1 MDERELEQRLRTAV
15 EHAAPDPLDRIL
27 ASCGPQTG
35 TVLPFEAP
43 KKKRR
48 WAPLAVAAALA
59 LVICGGAFGI
69 TSWRGA
75 NAVDSVVTLDV
86 NPSLSMEVSAQERV
100 LSVTPFNQDAEIIL
114 GDMDLTDTD
123 LDVAVNALIGSML
136 QNGYLS
142 DLQNAILVSV
152 ENQDAARS
160 AQLQQHLTDTI
171 NSVFQGGSLEGAV
184 LSQTV
189 TESAD
194 LNALAQQYG
203 ISVGKAA
210 LIQEIIAQDSTLTFA
225 SLAPLSVNEI
235 ALITE
240 SRHLTSQTVTQTGT
254 ASTKAYITA
263 EEAKNAALSHA
274 GISESDVAQLEIEFD
289 SEDGLMVYEV
299 EFYAGGSEYD
309 YDIDARTGEVVKS
322 SREGGGSAGTSG
334 GTASGS
340 SGSYIGEA
348 AATAAALQHAG
359 VRQADTTYLRCW
371 VEHDDGRAECYEVEF
386 LAGSTEYQYE
396 IDLYT
401 GAVLK
406 SERETYGTSGGGTA
420 SGSSGSYI
428 GEAAARSA
436 ALSHAGVSESDASR
450 IQVELDRDDGRT
462 LYEVEFHV
470 GRTEYSYEIDAASG
484 AILKAEQ
491 EIDDGPHPHSA
502 ERLAIW
508 PAALSCCFQ
517 SEKPPGS
524 GGFPSFSVRPLP
536 ALRTQ
541 RAPPGQAAASL
552 PA

>member
-27 ASCGPQTG
+27 AACGPQAG

-48 WAPLAVAAALA
+48 WAPLAVAAAL
-59 LVICGGAFGI
+59 VVMCCGAFGI
-69 TSWRGA
+69 SSWRGA
-75 NAVDSVVTLDV
+75 NAVDSVVMLDV

-299 EFYAGGSEYD
+299 EFYAGGTEYD
-309 YDIDARTGEVVKS
+309 YDINARTGEVVNF
-322 SREGGGSAGTSG
+322 SREGGISG
-334 GTASGS
+334 GTTGGSVTSGS

-462 LYEVEFHV
+462 VYEVEMRN
-470 GRTEYSYEIDAASG
+470 GRMEYDCDIDAYTGS
-484 AILKAEQ
+484 ILKWESDY
-491 EIDDGPHPHSA
+491 DD
-502 ERLAIW
+502 
-508 PAALSCCFQ
+508 
-517 SEKPPGS
+517 
-524 GGFPSFSVRPLP
+524 
-536 ALRTQ
+536 
-541 RAPPGQAAASL
+541 
-552 PA
+552 

>member
-1 MDERELEQRLRTAV
+1 M
-15 EHAAPDPLDRIL
+15 
-27 ASCGPQTG
+27 
-35 TVLPFEAP
+35 
-43 KKKRR
+43 
-48 WAPLAVAAALA
+48 
-59 LVICGGAFGI
+59 
-69 TSWRGA
+69 
-75 NAVDSVVTLDV
+75 
-86 NPSLSMEVSAQERV
+86 
-100 LSVTPFNQDAEIIL
+100 
-114 GDMDLTDTD
+114 
-123 LDVAVNALIGSML
+123 
-136 QNGYLS
+136 
-142 DLQNAILVSV
+142 
-152 ENQDAARS
+152 
-160 AQLQQHLTDTI
+160 
-171 NSVFQGGSLEGAV
+171 
-184 LSQTV
+184 
-189 TESAD
+189 
-194 LNALAQQYG
+194 
-203 ISVGKAA
+203 
-210 LIQEIIAQDSTLTFA
+210 
-225 SLAPLSVNEI
+225 
-235 ALITE
+235 
-240 SRHLTSQTVTQTGT
+240 
-254 ASTKAYITA
+254 
-263 EEAKNAALSHA
+263 
-274 GISESDVAQLEIEFD
+274 AQLEIEFD

-406 SERETYGTSGGGTA
+406 SEWETYGTSGSGTA

-491 EIDDGPHPHSA
+491 EIDD
-502 ERLAIW
+502 
-508 PAALSCCFQ
+508 
-517 SEKPPGS
+517 
-524 GGFPSFSVRPLP
+524 
-536 ALRTQ
+536 
-541 RAPPGQAAASL
+541 
-552 PA
+552 

>member
-1 MDERELEQRLRTAV
+1 MNLDERELEQRLRTAV

-27 ASCGPQTG
+27 ASCGPQAPAPK
-35 TVLPFEAP
+35 TVPFAPP

-48 WAPLAVAAALA
+48 WAPLAAAAVLA

-69 TSWRGA
+69 SGWRGA
-75 NAVDSVVTLDV
+75 NAVDSVVMLDV
-86 NPSLSMEVSAQERV
+86 NPSLSMDVSAQERV
-100 LSVTPFNQDAEIIL
+100 LSVTPFNQDAETIL
-114 GDMDLTDTD
+114 GDMDLTGTD

-171 NSVFQGGSLEGAV
+171 NSIFQGGSLEGAV

-189 TESAD
+189 TESPD
-194 LNALAQQYG
+194 LSALAQQYG
-203 ISVGKAA
+203 ISLGKAS
-210 LIQEIIAQDSTLTFA
+210 LIQEVIAQDSTLTFA

-235 ALITE
+235 ALIAE
-240 SRHLTSQTVTQTGT
+240 SRHLTTQSVTQTGT

-263 EEAKNAALSHA
+263 EEAKNAALTHA
-274 GISESDVAQLEIEFD
+274 GVSEGDVAQLEIEFD

-299 EFYAGGSEYD
+299 EFYAGGREYD
-309 YDIDARTGEVVKS
+309 YDINARTGEVVRFS
-322 SREGGGSAGTSG
+322 QEGGWSG
-334 GTASGS
+334 GS
-340 SGSYIGEA
+340 SGDPSAYIGEA
-348 AATAAALQHAG
+348 AATAAALDHAG
-359 VRQADTTYLRCW
+359 IKEADAAYLRCW

-406 SERETYGTSGGGTA
+406 SERETYGAPAAPSAGGSGTL
-420 SGSSGSYI
+420 I
-428 GEAAARSA
+428 GDAAAKSA
-436 ALSHAGVSESDASR
+436 ALSHSGVSESNASR
-450 IQVELDRDDGRT
+450 IEIELDRDDGRT

-470 GRTEYSYEIDAASG
+470 GRAEYSYEIDAYSG

-491 EIDDGPHPHSA
+491 EIDD
-502 ERLAIW
+502 
-508 PAALSCCFQ
+508 
-517 SEKPPGS
+517 
-524 GGFPSFSVRPLP
+524 
-536 ALRTQ
+536 
-541 RAPPGQAAASL
+541 
-552 PA
+552 

>member
-1 MDERELEQRLRTAV
+1 MNLDERELEQRLRTAV

-27 ASCGPQTG
+27 ASCGLQAPAPKA
-35 TVLPFEAP
+35 VPFVPP

-48 WAPLAVAAALA
+48 WAPLAAAAVLA

-69 TSWRGA
+69 SGWRGA
-75 NAVDSVVTLDV
+75 NAVDSVVMLDV
-86 NPSLSMEVSAQERV
+86 NPSLSMDVSAQERV
-100 LSVTPFNQDAEIIL
+100 LSVTPFNQDAETIL
-114 GDMDLTDTD
+114 GDMDLTGTD

-171 NSVFQGGSLEGAV
+171 NSIFQGGSLEGAV

-189 TESAD
+189 TESPD
-194 LNALAQQYG
+194 LSALAQQYG

-210 LIQEIIAQDSTLTFA
+210 LIQEVIAQDSTLTFA

-235 ALITE
+235 ALIAE
-240 SRHLTSQTVTQTGT
+240 SRHLTTQSVTQTGT

-263 EEAKNAALSHA
+263 EEARSAALTHA
-274 GISESDVAQLEIEFD
+274 GVSESSVAQMEIEFD

-299 EFYAGGSEYD
+299 EFYAGGAEYD
-309 YDIDARTGEVVKS
+309 YDINARTGAVVKS
-322 SREGGGSAGTSG
+322 SREGGSGSATGGGATS
-334 GTASGS
+334 SGS
-340 SGSYIGEA
+340 SGTYIGEA
-348 AATAAALQHAG
+348 AATAAALADAG
-359 VRQADTTYLRCW
+359 ISEGDTTYLRCW

-401 GAVLK
+401 GAILQ
-406 SERETYGTSGGGTA
+406 SERETHGASGGNTSSGSA
-420 SGSSGSYI
+420 SGSSSMI

-436 ALSHAGVSESDASR
+436 ALAHAGVSESSASR
-450 IQVELDRDDGRT
+450 IQVELDRDDGQT

-470 GRTEYSYEIDAASG
+470 GRTEYSYEIDAYTG

-491 EIDDGPHPHSA
+491 EIDD
-502 ERLAIW
+502 
-508 PAALSCCFQ
+508 
-517 SEKPPGS
+517 
-524 GGFPSFSVRPLP
+524 
-536 ALRTQ
+536 
-541 RAPPGQAAASL
+541 
-552 PA
+552 

>member
-27 ASCGPQTG
+27 AACGPQAG

-48 WAPLAVAAALA
+48 WAPLAVAAAL
-59 LVICGGAFGI
+59 VVMCCGAFGI
-69 TSWRGA
+69 SSWRGA
-75 NAVDSVVTLDV
+75 NAVDSVVMLDV

-171 NSVFQGGSLEGAV
+171 NSVFQGGSLDGAV

-210 LIQEIIAQDSTLTFA
+210 LIQEVIAQDSTLTFEA
-225 SLAPLSVNEI
+225 LAPLSVNEI

-240 SRHLTSQTVTQTGT
+240 SRHLASQSVTQTGS

-263 EEAKNAALSHA
+263 EEARSAALTHA
-274 GISESDVAQLEIEFD
+274 GVSESSVAQMEIEFD

-299 EFYAGGSEYD
+299 EFYAGGAEYD
-309 YDIDARTGEVVKS
+309 YDINARTGAVVKS
-322 SREGGGSAGTSG
+322 SREGGSGSATGGGATS
-334 GTASGS
+334 SGS
-340 SGSYIGEA
+340 SGTYIGEA
-348 AATAAALQHAG
+348 AATAAALADAG
-359 VRQADTTYLRCW
+359 ISEGDTTYLRCW

-401 GAVLK
+401 GAILQ
-406 SERETYGTSGGGTA
+406 SERETHGASGGNTSSGSA
-420 SGSSGSYI
+420 SGSSSMI

-436 ALSHAGVSESDASR
+436 ALSHAGVSESSASR
-450 IQVELDRDDGRT
+450 IEIELDRDDGRT

-470 GRTEYSYEIDAASG
+470 GRTEYSYEIDAYSG

-491 EIDDGPHPHSA
+491 EIDD
-502 ERLAIW
+502 
-508 PAALSCCFQ
+508 
-517 SEKPPGS
+517 
-524 GGFPSFSVRPLP
+524 
-536 ALRTQ
+536 
-541 RAPPGQAAASL
+541 
-552 PA
+552 